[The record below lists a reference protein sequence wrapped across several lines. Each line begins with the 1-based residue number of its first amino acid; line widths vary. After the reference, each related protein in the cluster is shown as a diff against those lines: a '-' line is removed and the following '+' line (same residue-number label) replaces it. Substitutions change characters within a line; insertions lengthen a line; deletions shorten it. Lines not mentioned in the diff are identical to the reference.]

1 MIKFWNFSRKKKE
14 RINSVFL
21 GPPGSGKG
29 TQAKIIQQEFG
40 YIQLS
45 TGDMLRDAVAAR
57 SEVGRQAK
65 AVMEKGKLVPDELV
79 IRIISE
85 RIDESD
91 CNAGFILDG
100 FPRTV
105 TQAEAL
111 DALLEAKGL
120 KLDVVIEMQA
130 KDEPLIERV
139 VGRFTCTACGE
150 GYHSIYKQ
158 PTQEN
163 KCDKCGKLDHFK
175 KRADDTEETVRD
187 RLKSYYEQTAP
198 LTGYYGGKGKLKRID
213 ASASIDVVADK
224 IKEIMQSVLTIK
236 AA

>member
-1 MIKFWNFSRKKKE
+1 M
-14 RINSVFL
+14 
-21 GPPGSGKG
+21 
-29 TQAKIIQQEFG
+29 
-40 YIQLS
+40 
-45 TGDMLRDAVAAR
+45 AAR

>member
-1 MIKFWNFSRKKKE
+1 MIKFFSRKKAE
-14 RINSVFL
+14 RINSVFI

-29 TQAKIIQQEFG
+29 TQARIIQEKYG

-65 AVMEKGKLVPDELV
+65 SFMERGELVPDELV

-85 RIDESD
+85 RIDEPD
-91 CNAGFILDG
+91 CKAGFILDG

-111 DALLEAKGL
+111 DVLLEKKGI
-120 KLDVVIEMQA
+120 KLDIVIEMQA
-130 KDEPLIERV
+130 EDEPLIERV

-150 GYHSIYKQ
+150 GYHSSYKR
-158 PTQEN
+158 PKVEN
-163 KCDKCGKLDHFK
+163 KCDKCGQSDQFK
-175 KRADDTEETVRD
+175 TRADDTEETVRD
-187 RLKSYYEQTAP
+187 RLKSYYEQTIP
-198 LTGYYGGKGKLKRID
+198 LTKYYGGKGKLKQID
-213 ASASIDVVADK
+213 AAASIDDIADN
-224 IKEIMQSVLTIK
+224 IKDIMQGVLMIK